1 MSINKI
7 KNQLHKLF
15 VRVTNTTSSIPLEIK
30 PAPIPYNW
38 LQEKSNLMV
47 TKEVVPI
54 KPRKSKKT
62 VDQSPTES
70 NPVVQQDK
78 SDKRF
83 GWIWVVVTLRL
94 FFKTNITTN
103 GEKYV
108 YYQRFN

>member
-1 MSINKI
+1 MSINTI

-15 VRVTNTTSSIPLEIK
+15 VRVTNTTSSIPREIK

-62 VDQSPTES
+62 VDQSL
-70 NPVVQQDK
+70 NPILLYSRINQIKD
-78 SDKRF
+78 SDGF
-83 GWIWVVVTLRL
+83 GW
-94 FFKTNITTN
+94 
-103 GEKYV
+103 
-108 YYQRFN
+108 